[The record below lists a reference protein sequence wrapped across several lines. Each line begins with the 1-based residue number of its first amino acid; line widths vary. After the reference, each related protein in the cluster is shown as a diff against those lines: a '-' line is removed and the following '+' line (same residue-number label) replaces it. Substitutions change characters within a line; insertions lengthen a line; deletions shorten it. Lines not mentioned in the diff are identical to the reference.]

1 MVDKPTWAALEPHLE
16 VALRHQ
22 TQTVQAQLG
31 QFHGDLDW
39 VHRQEG
45 HVGHPYWP
53 GGASGVTL
61 DPGVDLGQAEASVIR
76 LFEPLTTAEQFAA
89 MQTVV
94 GLRQQTAKDALDANA
109 VLRSVRIGR
118 EQAEDLMAFTAK
130 PYWSGIGGRFSTLR
144 QPSTLGSV
152 QTALLSLAY
161 NRGAPN
167 PALAPLQ
174 SPIAASR
181 WADVADLIDQMQQ
194 EQPTSGIATRRRE
207 EAFIIRSELAFL
219 AE

>member
-1 MVDKPTWAALEPHLE
+1 MDKPTWGVLEPHLE
-16 VALRHQ
+16 VALSRQ
-22 TQTVQAQLG
+22 AKAIQAQLG
-31 QFHGDLDW
+31 QFRGDLDW

-61 DPGVDLGQAEASVIR
+61 DPGVDLGQAEASVIG

-94 GLRQQTAKDALDANA
+94 GLTQQAAKDVLDANA
-109 VLRSVRIGR
+109 VLQSIRIGR
-118 EQAEDLMAFTAK
+118 EQAEELMAFTAK
-130 PYWSGIGGRFSTLR
+130 PYWNGIGGRFSALR
-144 QPSTLGSV
+144 QPSTIGSV

-174 SPIAASR
+174 SPLAASR

-207 EAFIIRSELAFL
+207 EAFIIRSELTSL
-219 AE
+219 DE